1 MLVIGNDIKGINY
14 RFAKCCN
21 PIYGDDVFGFISA
34 EGVIKIHRTDCPN
47 SRNIRERYPYRMI
60 TTRWSGKIGSQFAA
74 TLRVVGRDDIGIVT
88 NITSIISKEKNASL
102 RNIAI
107 DSHDGLFQGHLTIGV
122 SDTNSLNAL
131 IKKIQTVKGVKEVQR
146 TN

>member
-1 MLVIGNDIKGINY
+1 M
-14 RFAKCCN
+14 AKCCS

-47 SRNIRERYPYRMI
+47 ARNIRERYPYRMI
-60 TTRWSGKIGSQFAA
+60 TTRWSGKIGNQFAA

-88 NITSIISKEKNASL
+88 NITSIISREKNATL
-102 RNIAI
+102 RNISI
-107 DSHDGLFQGHLTIGV
+107 DSNDGLFQGHLTIGV
-122 SDTNSLNAL
+122 SDTHTLSTL

-146 TN
+146 AN